1 MATNTSG
8 GSGDESMTAHGET
21 GESLIG
27 ALSKARIPAANHV
40 FIGQLCAAIGIGSY
54 RVVDRSDKPYVVAA
68 RRDGLRDLHI
78 YYGYT
83 TGFATENEIVRAV
96 GAGAERG
103 PSPTKGTW
111 YVVHPVNQVRAGGQR
126 GHDVRR
132 EGGRCA
138 CGMQL
143 SVTGVC
149 GSCD

>member
-1 MATNTSG
+1 
-8 GSGDESMTAHGET
+8 MTTHGEA
-21 GESLIG
+21 GESLIA
-27 ALSKARIPAANHV
+27 ALSKARIPVENHE
-40 FIGQLCAAIGIGSY
+40 FIKRLCGAIGIVDY
-54 RVVDRSDKPYVVAA
+54 RVVDKSDKPYVVAT
-68 RRDGLRDLHI
+68 RRGGLRDLHI

-83 TGFATENEIVRAV
+83 TGFTTEDEIVCAV
-96 GAGAERG
+96 GEGAERG
-103 PSPTKGTW
+103 TNLSKGTW